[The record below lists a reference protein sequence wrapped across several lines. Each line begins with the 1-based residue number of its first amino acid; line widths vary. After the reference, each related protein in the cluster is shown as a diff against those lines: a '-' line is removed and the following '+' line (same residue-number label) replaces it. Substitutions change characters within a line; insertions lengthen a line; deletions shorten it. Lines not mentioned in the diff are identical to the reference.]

1 MELER
6 CTIGTWL
13 LGYVSRMLGAAAA
26 GRRSTVVGLSPSTV
40 RSSNWSTPV
49 TVARRSA
56 TERPHVLVL
65 TDDVDLSD
73 FLTDGLTLGGFW
85 TSTIAS
91 GLQAL
96 EVFRLR
102 GFDLVLVD
110 ATLSGLGP
118 LEVIR
123 RLRLPAEDG
132 APRADVPIIVIAGS
146 ESEMS
151 SATATSAGADGILYP
166 PIELEVLI
174 PHLFGLVD
182 EWRAAHP
189 GRPWADEAA
198 QGQSQADSTHT

>member
-1 MELER
+1 M
-6 CTIGTWL
+6 
-13 LGYVSRMLGAAAA
+13 
-26 GRRSTVVGLSPSTV
+26 
-40 RSSNWSTPV
+40 
-49 TVARRSA
+49 TVARRSS

-65 TDDVDLSD
+65 TDDLDLSD
-73 FLTDGLTLGGFW
+73 FLTEGLTLGGFW
-85 TSTIAS
+85 SSTIAS

-123 RLRLPAEDG
+123 RLRLPAIKAG
-132 APRADVPIIVIAGS
+132 APRTDVPIIVIAGS

-151 SATATSAGADGILYP
+151 AATATSAGADGILYP
-166 PIELEVLI
+166 PIELEELI
-174 PHLFGLVD
+174 PHLFGVVD

-198 QGQSQADSTHT
+198 QGQTLADSTPT